1 MFDLETKKEMEIK
14 KMVTI
19 LRELD
24 LTDIDLM
31 NRDADTLLAR
41 KKRAELESQSRKIS

>member
-41 KKRAELESQSRKIS
+41 KKREEMESQSRKIS